1 MHRPRYH
8 DIRDI
13 LLRMSNKISDAKM
26 IDDANPEWTEAD
38 FERAM
43 QIDGLPMSLQ
53 DKLRN
58 GHGPQKIPRKVETD
72 FRPSAEFI
80 KENKSDGS
88 S

>member
-1 MHRPRYH
+1 
-8 DIRDI
+8 
-13 LLRMSNKISDAKM
+13 MSNKISDAEM
-26 IDDANPEWTEAD
+26 MDDANPEWTEAD

-43 QIDGLPMSLQ
+43 QIDSLPMSLQ

-72 FRPSAEFI
+72 LRPDAKFT